1 MKHKI
6 LIVEDEPELLHMLGL
21 RAQFYNYSCVL
32 EQVGDQC
39 VEKALLHQPD
49 VILLDLNLPR
59 ISGLG
64 LIRELKKN
72 PKLAKIPIVVF
83 SALHQTEI
91 VREALDIGAN
101 AYYTKS
107 GNMKELFKLI
117 GEYVQEYVE
126 SEKDKDT
133 THQPSA

>member
-1 MKHKI
+1 MKNKI

-21 RAQFYNYSCVL
+21 RAQFYNYTCVL

-39 VEKALLHQPD
+39 VEKAKLHHPD

-64 LIRELKKN
+64 LIRELKKD

-83 SALHQTEI
+83 IINLPVFIPACLKSPCKTLFGI
-91 VREALDIGAN
+91 VI
-101 AYYTKS
+101 K
-107 GNMKELFKLI
+107 
-117 GEYVQEYVE
+117 
-126 SEKDKDT
+126 
-133 THQPSA
+133 